1 MGIDRVGQWFAVAK
15 ILQGS
20 TRGIRAVIDKTVLQ
34 EAHFFRKEIVK
45 GIRTQKPG
53 GKAFKPLAKN
63 TIRTRRAKGFRGRK
77 ALIRSGGLR
86 NSITVVK
93 VGTGAFVGIL
103 RSARNKD
110 GESLVNIGE
119 IHEFGRGPFLVPV
132 TAKSRAFLGAAGVSP
147 IPGRVAVITIPARPF
162 LRPVF
167 KKHGKPSTAKR
178 RIMRRLAKNFKGKFG
193 KAA

>member
-1 MGIDRVGQWFAVAK
+1 MGLDRVGQWLVVAK
-15 ILQGS
+15 LLKGS
-20 TRGIRAVIDKTVLQ
+20 AKPITSAIDKTVLQ
-34 EAHFFRKEIVK
+34 EAQFFRKEIVK

-63 TIRTRRAKGFRGRK
+63 TIRTRRAQGFRGRK

-93 VGTGAFVGIL
+93 VSGGAFVGIL
-103 RSARNKD
+103 RSARSKD
-110 GESLVNIGE
+110 GESMVNIGE
-119 IHEFGRGPFLVPV
+119 IHEFGRGPFLVPI
-132 TAKSRAFLGAAGVSP
+132 TPKSRAFLGAAGVDP
-147 IPGRVAVITIPARPF
+147 IPGRVAVVTIPARPF

-178 RIMRRLAKNFKGKFG
+178 RVMRRLAKNLGGKYG